1 MSGSLPPLGYGL
13 TGVLSANAASVSQ
26 HVANLTEQVSSGL
39 VSQDYAGLGAA
50 ARTALDL
57 QPQIATQQ
65 TLQTD
70 VQAATGR
77 LGVAQSAL
85 TQISSVVSGITSQ
98 LGGVA
103 TLSPSGVATLAAS
116 ARSALQQVAGLLD
129 TTDGGVYVFAG
140 QDSANPPIPQP
151 DAILSS
157 GFYTQISSAVAG
169 LSANGAA
176 ATSAATLAVAGST
189 APGTSP
195 FSASLE
201 ALAAAGGG
209 RASIPTGQGV
219 SVPGVMLANQNGDVQ
234 STGTGTTGSY
244 FRDILGGLASL
255 AALTPASASASGLQA
270 FAQSVSSTLTSAS
283 DTMNADAG
291 VLGNRQTALSDTAT
305 AIGDTT
311 TALQSQLSGIEDAD
325 LAQVST
331 QLSLSQTQLQAS
343 YQMIASLRSLSLA
356 NYL

>member
-1 MSGSLPPLGYGL
+1 MSGSLPPLGNGL
-13 TGVLSANAASVSQ
+13 TGVLAANTASISQ
-26 HVANLTEQVSSGL
+26 LVAKLTEETSSGL

-50 ARTALDL
+50 AQTALDL
-57 QPQIATQQ
+57 QPEIATQQ

-70 VQAATGR
+70 VQAAAGR
-77 LGVAQSAL
+77 LGVAQSAI

-98 LGGVA
+98 LDGVS

-129 TTDGGVYVFAG
+129 TQDGGVYVFAG
-140 QDSANPPIPQP
+140 QDSANAPIPQP

-157 GFYTQISSAVAG
+157 GFYSQISSAVAG
-169 LSANGAA
+169 LSANGAT

-189 APGTSP
+189 AAGTSP

-201 ALAAAGGG
+201 ALATAGGG
-209 RASIPTGQGV
+209 RASISTGQGV

-234 STGTGTTGSY
+234 SAGTGTTGSY
-244 FRDILGGLASL
+244 VRDILGGLASI
-255 AALTPASASASGLQA
+255 AALTPASASASGLRA

-305 AIGDTT
+305 AIGNTA